1 MEYILYVISTLF
13 TPGTFLLVFS
23 GVVIG
28 IVFGAIPGL
37 AGALAIVIL
46 LPFTFAMEAEPAI
59 ALLVSIYIGGISGGF
74 IASTLIGIPGA
85 PAAVPTTFEAWP
97 LSKKGEAVKA
107 LGIGIVCSFIGTFFS
122 VLIALFLSPVIA
134 DLAVKLGPWE
144 LFGLCLLAISLI
156 VSLSEGNVLK
166 GLAAA
171 AIGLLIGSVGAAP
184 ICGTVRFNFG
194 TMKLYGGVPL
204 AATMIGFFAV
214 RQILVDFS
222 RGEVTLPEVKDPK
235 IQGLGFSLKELAAN
249 GWNMIRSFF
258 IGLGIGFLPGM
269 GSGISAV
276 VAYAKAKDSSKHPE
290 EFGKGTIE
298 GLFATETANNATIG
312 GAIIPMISLGIP
324 GDSTTAL
331 LLGALTIQ
339 GLTPGPLL
347 MENNPHFSYVMF
359 GALLLAAVLTMV
371 VQFLGMRLFPRLLKI
386 KFHFLL
392 PVIMLICFVGAYS
405 DTNSIFTIVLL
416 LICGI
421 IAFLMAWG
429 GFPITPLILAY
440 ILSPMLETHLRRG
453 ISYSSSGAL
462 IFFTRPISLVLIL
475 ISVISIVY
483 AFIKPSLNGKK
494 SFRQESNLSEESR
507 VER

>member
-1 MEYILYVISTLF
+1 MDYLLYVAGSLF
-13 TPGTFLLVFS
+13 TPTTFLLILA
-23 GVVIG
+23 GVIIG
-28 IVFGAIPGL
+28 IIFGAIPGL

-46 LPFTFAMEAEPAI
+46 LPFTFAMQAEPAI

-97 LSKKGEAVKA
+97 MSKRGEAVKA
-107 LGIGIVCSFIGTFFS
+107 LGIGIIASFIGTFFS
-122 VLIALFLSPVIA
+122 VIIALFLSPVIA
-134 DLAVKLGPWE
+134 SLAVKLGPWE
-144 LFGLCLLAISLI
+144 LFGLCMLAISLI
-156 VSLSEGNVLK
+156 VSLSDGKVLK

-171 AIGLLIGSVGAAP
+171 AIGFLIGSVGSAP
-184 ICGTVRFNFG
+184 ICGTVRFSFG
-194 TMKLYGGVPL
+194 TMRLYGGVPL

-214 RQILVDFS
+214 RQIMVDF
-222 RGEVTLPEVKDPK
+222 GKGDVTLPKVKDSK
-235 IQGLGFSLKELAAN
+235 IRGLGFTLHEFTSN
-249 GWNMIRSFF
+249 IWNMIRSFF

-290 EFGKGTIE
+290 KFGKGTIE

-312 GAIIPMISLGIP
+312 GAIIPMMSLGIP

-359 GALLLAAVLTMV
+359 GALLLAAVLTMF
-371 VQFLGMRLFPRLLKI
+371 VQFFGMRFFPKLLQV

-416 LICGI
+416 LICGL

-429 GFPITPLILAY
+429 DFPIVPLILAF
-440 ILSPMLETHLRRG
+440 ILAPMLETYLRRG
-453 ISYSSSGAL
+453 IQYSRTGVWV
-462 IFFTRPISLVLIL
+462 FFTRPISAALLI
-475 ISVISIVY
+475 IAIGSIVY
-483 AFIKPSLNGKK
+483 AFLKPTLQERKK
-494 SFRQESNLSEESR
+494 AKQAENTGE
-507 VER
+507 

>member
-1 MEYILYVISTLF
+1 MEYIPYVLSVIF
-13 TPGTFLLVFS
+13 TPSTFLLILT

-28 IVFGAIPGL
+28 IIFGAIPGL
-37 AGALAIVIL
+37 AGAMAIVIL
-46 LPFTFAMEAEPAI
+46 LPFTFAMKAEPSI

-97 LSKKGEAVKA
+97 LSKKGDAVKA
-107 LGIGIVCSFIGTFFS
+107 LGIGIIASFIGTFFS
-122 VLIALFLSPVIA
+122 VIIALFLSPVIA
-134 DLAVKLGPWE
+134 SVAVKLGPWE
-144 LFGLCLLAISLI
+144 LFGLCFLAISLI

-166 GLAAA
+166 GLASS
-171 AIGLLIGSVGAAP
+171 AIGFLIGSVGAAP
-184 ICGTVRFNFG
+184 ICGTVRFTFG
-194 TMKLYGGVPL
+194 TMRLYGGVPL

-214 RQILVDFS
+214 RQILVDY
-222 RGEVTLPEVKDPK
+222 GKGDVTLPKVKETK
-235 IQGLGFSLKELAAN
+235 IRGLGFKFYELRN
-249 GWNMIRSFF
+249 NLWNMIRSFF

-290 EFGKGTIE
+290 EFGHGSIE

-339 GLTPGPLL
+339 GITPGPLL
-347 MENNPHFSYVMF
+347 MVNNPHFSYVMF
-359 GALLLAAVLTMV
+359 GALLLAAVLTLL
-371 VQFLGMRLFPRLLKI
+371 VQFFGMRLFPKLLQI
-386 KFHFLL
+386 KFQYLL

-405 DTNSIFTIVLL
+405 DSNSLFTLILL
-416 LICGI
+416 LVCGL
-421 IAFLMAWG
+421 IAFLLAWG

-440 ILSPMLETHLRRG
+440 ILSPMLETYLRRG
-453 ISYSSSGAL
+453 ISYSRNGAWV
-462 IFFTRPISLVLIL
+462 FFTRPISLILLL
-475 ISVISIVY
+475 ISIFSIVY
-483 AFIKPSLNGKK
+483 AFIKPILMERKNKKEQNSLN
-494 SFRQESNLSEESR
+494 N
-507 VER
+507 